1 MSGGQ
6 TSFCVHLHSINH
18 QYRVAAAT
26 KKRCPPD
33 LVFHPFQTI
42 TKKRKSFPKRVW
54 EQEKMGLHFF
64 DDVIVI
70 FVRTDPKPSGR
81 IIF

>member
-42 TKKRKSFPKRVW
+42 TKKRKSQKEFGNKK
-54 EQEKMGLHFF
+54 KMGLHFF